1 MNAVIKPAETIKGN
15 INVPGD
21 KSISHRSVML
31 GSIAKGDTHVTGF
44 LTGEDCLST
53 IACFKKL
60 GIDIEIDGTN
70 VTVHGKGL
78 NGLSAPTETLD
89 VGNSGTTLRL
99 ISGILAAQ
107 PFSCRITGDKSIQ
120 KRPMGRVATP
130 LSLMGGKITSENSE
144 KLTAPLNIEGQH
156 LKAMEYTLPVASAQ
170 VKSAI
175 ILAGLY
181 ADGITK
187 ITEPEATR
195 DHTEIMLN
203 YLGADIKREGNTIIV
218 TPVKELTGKDISVP
232 GDISSAAYF
241 IAAALICKNSE
252 VIIKNV
258 GVNPT
263 RTGIITAFNAMGA
276 DIELINER
284 IVCGEAV
291 ADIKAKTSKLHG
303 KVIKGDIIPKLI
315 DEIPVIASVACYAEG
330 ETVIADAQ
338 ELKVKESDRIKTMA
352 TELRRMGADITET
365 DDGMI
370 IRGGNPLHGAVCESY
385 DDHRVAMS
393 IAIAALGA
401 EGNTEIKNPECVDI
415 SFPNYYSLLDSLRE
429 A

>member
-1 MNAVIKPAETIKGN
+1 MNTTIKPAKSIGGQITI
-15 INVPGD
+15 PGD

-31 GSIAKGDTHVTGF
+31 SSLAEGDTHITGF
-44 LTGEDCLST
+44 LNGEDCLST
-53 IACFKKL
+53 IACFKKM
-60 GIDIEIDGTN
+60 GIDIEINGTE
-70 VTVHGKGL
+70 VVVHGKGL
-78 NGLSAPTETLD
+78 HGLSAPYETLD

-107 PFSCRITGDKSIQ
+107 PFTSRLTGDSSIQ

-130 LSLMGGKITSENSE
+130 LEQMGAKIVPDGDR
-144 KLTAPLNIEGQH
+144 LCAPITIYGQR
-156 LKAMEYTLPVASAQ
+156 LKPIDYTLPVASAQ

-175 ILAGLY
+175 ILAGMY

-187 ITEPEATR
+187 ITEPEVTR

-203 YLGADIKREGNTIIV
+203 YFGADIKRQGNTVVV
-218 TPVKELTGKDISVP
+218 TPVDKLTAKDISVP

-241 IAAALICKNSE
+241 ITAAVICPSSE
-252 VIIKNV
+252 ITVKNV

-263 RTGIITAFNAMGA
+263 RTGIITALKDMGA
-276 DIELINER
+276 EIKLLNER
-284 IVCGEAV
+284 TVCGEPV
-291 ADIKAKTSKLHG
+291 ADIYAKTSRLH
-303 KVIKGDIIPKLI
+303 KTVIKGDLIPKLI
-315 DEIPVIASVACYAEG
+315 DEIPIIAAAACYAEG

-338 ELKVKESDRIKTMA
+338 ELKVKESNRIKTMV
-352 TELRRMGADITET
+352 TELGRMGADITET

-370 IRGGNPLHGAVCESY
+370 IRGGRSLHGAVCESY
-385 DDHRVAMS
+385 NDHRVAMS

-401 EGNTEIKNPECVDI
+401 EGNTEIENSECVDI
-415 SFPNYYSLLDSLRE
+415 SFPGFYRLLDSIKE